1 MEWVDTNIDSPPPP
15 KKFPFVVCICAYD
28 NCLFSPKFED
38 YIVKLGESDRRYS
51 LALGLGPQTLLW
63 IDANKAN
70 RPESVPMNLNYLEK
84 CETRGVHFPHG
95 FPYVG
100 LRS

>member
-1 MEWVDTNIDSPPPP
+1 MILWYNAIIA
-15 KKFPFVVCICAYD
+15 F
-28 NCLFSPKFED
+28 FSPKFED
-38 YIVKLGESDRRYS
+38 YIVKLGESDRGYS

-63 IDANKAN
+63 IDANEAN
-70 RPESVPMNLNYLEK
+70 RSESVPMNLNYLEK